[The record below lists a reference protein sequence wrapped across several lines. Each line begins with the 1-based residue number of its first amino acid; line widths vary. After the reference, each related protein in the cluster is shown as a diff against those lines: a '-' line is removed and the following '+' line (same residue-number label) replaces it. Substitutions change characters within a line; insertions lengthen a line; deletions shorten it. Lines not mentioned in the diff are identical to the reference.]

1 MSVLRTLGVPI
12 RFSSSLISQH
22 CKIEALSEF
31 RTAPGI
37 GKKIR
42 PSAGWTS
49 SERIIM
55 YTYKAQKQTS
65 HDRCAMILHR
75 LRITKQTN
83 LNANK

>member
-37 GKKIR
+37 EKKIR
-42 PSAGWTS
+42 PSAG
-49 SERIIM
+49 RIIM

>member
-37 GKKIR
+37 EKKIR
-42 PSAGWTS
+42 PSAG
-49 SERIIM
+49 RIIM

-65 HDRCAMILHR
+65 HDRCACAMLLHR
-75 LRITKQTN
+75 LRITKQTS